1 MADRDLPD
9 RPAEALP
16 RTVHAW
22 PYLVRI
28 EVLAAI
34 AMLVG
39 LLVWS
44 ILVDAPLQAAANPG
58 ITPNPA
64 KAPWYFV
71 GLQELLVY
79 FDPWIAGVM
88 IPALILFG
96 LAAIPYLDVNA
107 RGAGYYT
114 LRERPFALAVFVLG
128 FSLWF
133 ALIAVGF
140 FLRGPGWGFFPP
152 GSSWDPLRA
161 ETAASVNLFGAL
173 ERRSAAA
180 GAVAGGIALTA
191 YFLVPPVVCRSWLRH
206 RRRDLVERL
215 GGWRYAVVSF
225 LLLGMMLLLIKMA
238 LRWLFHIKYV
248 WVLPGVFNV

>member
-1 MADRDLPD
+1 MTDRDLP
-9 RPAEALP
+9 AEKLP

-28 EVLAAI
+28 EVLAAV
-34 AMLVG
+34 AMLVAV
-39 LLVWS
+39 LVCS
-44 ILVDAPLQAAANPG
+44 ILVDAPLQEPANPG

-64 KAPWYFV
+64 KAPWYFL

-96 LAAIPYLDVNA
+96 LAAIPYLDVNE
-107 RGAGYYT
+107 RGNGYYT
-114 LRERPFALAVFVLG
+114 LRERPFALTVFLFG

-133 ALIAVGF
+133 ALIAVGV

-152 GSSWDPLRA
+152 WTAWDPLRV
-161 ETAASVNLFGAL
+161 ETAANVNLFEAL

-180 GAVAGGIALTA
+180 GAVAGGVALAA
-191 YFLVPPVVCRSWLRH
+191 YFLAPPIAFRSWLR
-206 RRRDLVERL
+206 RRRPQLIERL
-215 GGWRYAVVSF
+215 GGWRYALVS
-225 LLLGMMLLLIKMA
+225 LLLLCMMLLPIKML

-248 WVLPGVFNV
+248 WVVPGVFNV

>member
-1 MADRDLPD
+1 MSDGD
-9 RPAEALP
+9 RPAEELP

-34 AMLVG
+34 A
-39 LLVWS
+39 LLLGVLIWS

-64 KAPWYFV
+64 KAPWYFI

-88 IPALILFG
+88 VPALILLG
-96 LAAIPYLDVNA
+96 LAAIPYLDVNP
-107 RGAGYYT
+107 RGSGYYT
-114 LRERPFALAVFVLG
+114 LRERPFAVAVFTFG
-128 FSLWF
+128 FSLWV
-133 ALIAVGF
+133 ALIAVGV

-152 GSSWDPLRA
+152 WTPWDPLRV
-161 ETAASVNLFGAL
+161 ETTANVNLFGAL
-173 ERRSAAA
+173 ERRSPAA
-180 GAVAGGIALTA
+180 GAVAGGLALAA
-191 YFLVPPVVCRSWLRH
+191 YFLLPPLVARSWLRR

-215 GGWRYAVVSF
+215 GGWRYALVSF
-225 LLLGMMLLLIKMA
+225 LLLCMMLLPIKMA

>member
-1 MADRDLPD
+1 MADRDLP
-9 RPAEALP
+9 AEELP

-34 AMLVG
+34 AMLVAV
-39 LLVWS
+39 LVCS
-44 ILVDAPLQAAANPG
+44 ILVDAPLQEPANPG

-64 KAPWYFV
+64 KAPWYFL

-96 LAAIPYLDVNA
+96 LAVIPYLDVNE
-107 RGAGYYT
+107 RGNGYYT
-114 LRERPFALAVFVLG
+114 VRERPFALAIFLFG

-133 ALIAVGF
+133 VLIAVGV

-152 GSSWDPLRA
+152 WTPWDPLRV
-161 ETAASVNLFGAL
+161 ENAASVNLFGAL

-180 GAVAGGIALTA
+180 GAVAGGAALTV
-191 YFLVPPVVCRSWLRH
+191 YFLVPAIAFRAWLR
-206 RRRDLVERL
+206 RRRPDLIRRL
-215 GGWRYAVVSF
+215 GRWRYAVVS
-225 LLLGMMLLLIKMA
+225 LLLLCMMLLPIKML

>member
-1 MADRDLPD
+1 MTDRDP
-9 RPAEALP
+9 PAEELP
-16 RTVHAW
+16 RAVHAW

-34 AMLVG
+34 AMLLAV
-39 LLVWS
+39 LVWS

-64 KAPWYFV
+64 KAPWYFL

-96 LAAIPYLDVNA
+96 LAAIPYLDVNE
-107 RGAGYYT
+107 RGNGYYT
-114 LRERPFALAVFVLG
+114 LRERPFALTIFLFG

-133 ALIAVGF
+133 GLIAVGV
-140 FLRGPGWGFFPP
+140 FLRGPGWAFFAPWTP
-152 GSSWDPLRA
+152 WDPLRF
-161 ETAASVNLFGAL
+161 ETAANVNLFGAL

-180 GAVAGGIALTA
+180 GAVAGGLALSA
-191 YFLVPPVVCRSWLRH
+191 YFLLPPLVFRSWLR
-206 RRRDLVERL
+206 RRRPELLERL
-215 GGWRYAVVSF
+215 GRWRYALVSF
-225 LLLGMMLLLIKMA
+225 LLLCMTFLPVKML
-238 LRWLFHIKYV
+238 LRWLFHIKYI

>member
-1 MADRDLPD
+1 MTDRDLPD
-9 RPAEALP
+9 EKLP

-34 AMLVG
+34 AMLLAV
-39 LLVWS
+39 LVWS
-44 ILVDAPLQAAANPG
+44 ILVDAPLQAPASPG

-64 KAPWYFV
+64 KAPWYFL

-79 FDPWIAGVM
+79 FDPWLAGVM
-88 IPALILFG
+88 IPTLILFG
-96 LAAIPYLDVNA
+96 LAAIPYLDINE
-107 RGAGYYT
+107 RGNGYYT
-114 LRERPFALAVFVLG
+114 LRERPFAMAIFLFG

-133 ALIAVGF
+133 VLIAVGV

-152 GSSWDPLRA
+152 WTPWDPLRVEA
-161 ETAASVNLFGAL
+161 TANVNLFGAL

-180 GAVAGGIALTA
+180 GAVAGGVAA
-191 YFLVPPVVCRSWLRH
+191 AVYFLLPPILVRSWLRCRQH
-206 RRRDLVERL
+206 DVIERL
-215 GGWRYAVVSF
+215 GRWRFALVSF
-225 LLLGMMLLLIKMA
+225 LLLSMMLLPIKML

>member
-1 MADRDLPD
+1 MTERDH
-9 RPAEALP
+9 PAEELP

-34 AMLVG
+34 ATIVA

-64 KAPWYFV
+64 KAPWYFL

-96 LAAIPYLDVNA
+96 LAAIPYLDVNE
-107 RGAGYYT
+107 RGNGYYT
-114 LRERPFALAVFVLG
+114 LRERPFAVAVFVSG
-128 FSLWF
+128 FTLWLV
-133 ALIAVGF
+133 LIAVGV

-152 GSSWDPLRA
+152 WTPWDPLRV
-161 ETAASVNLFGAL
+161 ETVANVNLFGAL

-180 GAVAGGIALTA
+180 GAVAGGVALAA
-191 YFLVPPVVCRSWLRH
+191 YFLVPPLAFRAWLR
-206 RRRDLVERL
+206 RRRGALVARL
-215 GGWRYAVVSF
+215 GGWRYAVVAF
-225 LLLGMMLLLIKMA
+225 LLMCMLLVPIKMA